1 MEYSFNND
9 YLSLITENAS
19 LTSPAYKE
27 AAEAVDKNTNKGV
40 AYLRNFMVSIEK
52 LANKPQVND
61 TRITSSKGNIKNF
74 KGYEDIKTA
83 ISFINKNLSGI
94 DVVKDCIKVF
104 DALENWASLY
114 EDGYTKN
121 IRLIQLEYENAVFML
136 TTSLSEILATNM
148 DVVANGTEIRITK
161 KSASTHGV
169 IQKTMKELGAQLGNR
184 DHKDYLEGLIKST
197 EVVATESTYTEGA
210 LEAAVETINL
220 IKGLWNNITGIFKSG
235 SSIFRTLKRTLF
247 GIVPLIRSIMY
258 LRYKKKADTIVS
270 LEEQIIFIERNI
282 DQLKNIKTMDPEKKA
297 VIIKKQQ
304 AIIEQYKKKAEK
316 LRAELME
323 TEKQAT
329 EAAKKEEP
337 ELKNTSDD
345 LVLESAVFTE
355 KAKLT
360 AKQKNFM
367 RANRNLSKKEIQ
379 EVRFDK
385 KMDKLTGVR
394 HAAPMPIGV
403 KDSEIEAKVKKAFEI
418 YSKNTSKPSIRLIPG
433 KGYDKEDTSYKGK
446 VLTTKIGGT
455 PYWPVDEE
463 WPSHAG
469 RPMVCVAQLDLSKM
483 PSIPGYPNKG
493 LLQFFLDTY
502 FDFGSH
508 SPSHK
513 IILRTDTSKDYLKE
527 APRTTL
533 NDKFEDYP
541 PIDAV
546 YYPKVVKQDQIMT
559 PADDEFH
566 AEVVKAVNEV
576 FKTDYKK
583 YIDIPSKIY
592 DAFWDCLRF
601 GDYDGCRFGG
611 NPYFTQSDVRD
622 DHYSELLLQLD
633 SESGMM
639 WGDCGVANFFISK
652 EDLAKKDFD
661 DVYFTWDCC

>member
-9 YLSLITENAS
+9 YLALITESAS
-19 LTSPAYKE
+19 LTSPVYKE

-61 TRITSSKGNIKNF
+61 SRITSSKGNIKNF

-83 ISFINKNLSGI
+83 IAFINKNLSGI
-94 DVVKDCIKVF
+94 DTVKDCVKVF
-104 DALENWASLY
+104 DALENWSSLY
-114 EDGYTKN
+114 EGGYTKN

-161 KSASTHGV
+161 KNASTHGV

-220 IKGLWNNITGIFKSG
+220 IKGLWQNITGIFKSG
-235 SSIFRTLKRTLF
+235 SSVFKTLKRTLF

-282 DQLKNIKTMDPEKKA
+282 DQLKNIKTMDPAKKE

-304 AIIEQYKKKAEK
+304 AVIEQYKKKAEK

-329 EAAKKEEP
+329 EAAKKDEP
-337 ELKNTSDD
+337 ELKNIDDD

-355 KAKLT
+355 KTKLT

-367 RANRNLSKKEIQ
+367 KANRNLSKKEVQ

-385 KMDKLTGVR
+385 KMDKLTGKR
-394 HAAPMPIGV
+394 ATAPMPSGV
-403 KDSEIEAKVKKAFEI
+403 KDSEIEAKVKKAFDL
-418 YSKNTSKPSIRLIPG
+418 YCKNTSKPSIRLIPG
-433 KGYDKEDTSYKGK
+433 KGYKEESIAYKGK
-446 VLTTKIGGT
+446 VTCTKIGGT

-463 WPSHAG
+463 WPTQKG
-469 RPMVCVAQLDLSKM
+469 TPMICLAQLDLSRL
-483 PSIPGYPNKG
+483 PAIPGYPSKG
-493 LLQFFLDTY
+493 LLQFFISDYDDWGNSLNCKVIY
-502 FDFGSH
+502 H
-508 SPSHK
+508 
-513 IILRTDTSKDYLKE
+513 TDTSKDYLKE
-527 APRTTL
+527 VPRTTL
-533 NDKFEDYP
+533 KDKYCDYP
-541 PIDAV
+541 AIDEV
-546 YYPKVVKQDQIMT
+546 YYPKPVKQDQCMT

-566 AEVVKAVNEV
+566 LEALKAINEV

-583 YIDIPSKIY
+583 YFDIPKPIY
-592 DAFWDCLRF
+592 DGFWDCLKF

-611 NPYFTQSDVRD
+611 NPYFTQSDARN

-652 EDLAKKDFD
+652 EDLAKKNFD